1 MPNKTQTP
9 PKGWLWSQDAADY
22 IGVHV
27 VTLRN
32 WRRDGAGPKS
42 VLHGRRRYAYKIS
55 DLDAWLNG
63 DRADDQ
69 PHRARAAA

>member
-1 MPNKTQTP
+1 MPNKPKPP

-27 VTLRN
+27 VTLHR
-32 WRRDGAGPKS
+32 WRRDGTGPKS

-55 DLDAWLNG
+55 DLDAWMNG
-63 DRADDQ
+63 DTADDQ

>member
-1 MPNKTQTP
+1 MPNKPQP

-27 VTLRN
+27 VTLNR
-32 WRRDGAGPKS
+32 WRRDGVAPKS
-42 VLHGRRRYAYKIS
+42 TRQGQRRYAYKIS

-63 DRADDQ
+63 DRAGAGELS
-69 PHRARAAA
+69 HSAA